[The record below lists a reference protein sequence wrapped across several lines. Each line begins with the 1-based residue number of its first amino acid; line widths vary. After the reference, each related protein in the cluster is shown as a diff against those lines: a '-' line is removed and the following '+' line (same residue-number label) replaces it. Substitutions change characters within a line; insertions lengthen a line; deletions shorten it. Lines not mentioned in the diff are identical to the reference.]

1 MRAWP
6 AAALAAAL
14 AVILWSQPR
23 AGDGPTVDTGAGAA
37 AAALRRATGIDPA
50 APVWGAP
57 FREMAALYDGSN
69 PPLEALGVSAKFYN
83 GSTATARYYAMLELP
98 GSGGHLPR
106 DAQRRAAARTAAALK
121 APPLVDAW
129 LAVLAA
135 EAPPPLYGFG
145 VDADAGAAKLYVRSR
160 DGEALP
166 KLPAAAEAAMPP
178 VFKNDTRDPPL
189 VLSLEWRVGEA
200 TTALRYYGAP
210 RSPRRDRLLAVGG
223 SQLAESDYLHASVE
237 ARGLKQM
244 RGSTVQ
250 LPAEKNLPWIL
261 G

>member
-23 AGDGPTVDTGAGAA
+23 AGDGRDRGPTVDPGAGAA

-57 FREMAALYDGSN
+57 FREMAALYDGAD
-69 PPLEALGVSAKFYN
+69 PPLEALDVSAKFYN

-129 LAVLAA
+129 LDVLAA
-135 EAPPPLYGFG
+135 EAPPPVYGFG
-145 VDADAGAAKLYVRSR
+145 VVS
-160 DGEALP
+160 
-166 KLPAAAEAAMPP
+166 
-178 VFKNDTRDPPL
+178 
-189 VLSLEWRVGEA
+189 
-200 TTALRYYGAP
+200 
-210 RSPRRDRLLAVGG
+210 
-223 SQLAESDYLHASVE
+223 
-237 ARGLKQM
+237 
-244 RGSTVQ
+244 
-250 LPAEKNLPWIL
+250 
-261 G
+261 